1 MNKKRKRKLQR
12 RKKTVSRILENRRR
26 VARLNKVAFE
36 RCVQQ
41 QEKINVAANQL
52 DEALSAIPSDKPC
65 EE

>member
-1 MNKKRKRKLQR
+1 VNKKRKRKLQR